1 MLYTLSFYAKINLPI
16 FRPSLREQKVKN
28 MEHKM
33 KELPESERPYEKC
46 LREGASALSDSELL
60 AVILKTGTKGCSSLY
75 LANEI
80 LNYLQKSSY
89 PGLVG
94 LHYISLE
101 ELTKIHGIGRVKAI
115 QLKCVGEL
123 SKRIATSAAKSNLSF
138 QHPVTIAQYYMEQ
151 LRHEEQEVMIC
162 MMLDSKNHLLGEQI
176 LTKGIANATL
186 ITPREVFLAAL
197 KYHAVNLIL
206 VHNHPSGDPTPS
218 QCDLDVTER
227 IRESGE
233 LLGIQ
238 LLDHIIIG
246 DHRYISLREK
256 GLLNE

>member
-1 MLYTLSFYAKINLPI
+1 MKHTI
-16 FRPSLREQKVKN
+16 
-28 MEHKM
+28 
-33 KELPESERPYEKC
+33 KELPETERPYEKC
-46 LREGASALSDSELL
+46 LREGADALSDSELL
-60 AVILKTGTKGCSSLY
+60 AVILKTGTKGSSSLD

-80 LNYLQKSSY
+80 LNFLQNSSY

-115 QLKCVGEL
+115 QLKCIGEL
-123 SKRIATSAAKSNLSF
+123 SKRIATSAAKSDLSF
-138 QHPVTIAQYYMEQ
+138 HDPVTIARYYMEQ
-151 LRHEEQEVMIC
+151 LRHEEQEVMVC

-176 LTKGIANATL
+176 LTKGISNATL

-206 VHNHPSGDPTPS
+206 VHNHPSGDPMPS

-227 IRESGE
+227 IREAGE
-233 LLGIQ
+233 ILGIQ

-246 DHRYISLREK
+246 DHRYMSFREQ
-256 GLLNE
+256 GYLNE

>member
-1 MLYTLSFYAKINLPI
+1 MKHTI
-16 FRPSLREQKVKN
+16 
-28 MEHKM
+28 
-33 KELPESERPYEKC
+33 KELPETERPYEKC
-46 LREGASALSDSELL
+46 LREGADALSDSELL
-60 AVILKTGTKGCSSLY
+60 AVILKTGTKGSSSLD

-80 LNYLQKSSY
+80 LNFLQNSSY

-115 QLKCVGEL
+115 QLKCIGEL
-123 SKRIATSAAKSNLSF
+123 SKRIATSAAKSDLSF
-138 QHPVTIAQYYMEQ
+138 HDPVTIARYYMEQ
-151 LRHEEQEVMIC
+151 LRHEEQEVMVC

-176 LTKGIANATL
+176 LTKGISNATL

-197 KYHAVNLIL
+197 KYHAENLIL
-206 VHNHPSGDPTPS
+206 VHNHPSGDPMPS

-227 IRESGE
+227 IREAGE
-233 LLGIQ
+233 ILGIQ

-246 DHRYISLREK
+246 DHRYMSFREQ
-256 GLLNE
+256 GYLNE